1 MATAESFA
9 YKQYR
14 DFVIYSRLAASEK
27 NPEFRAALESL
38 IDQEKEDFAFWQ
50 KLSQHKE
57 FSVPAWQ
64 VWYFFAIRK
73 IFGLTFT
80 ARLLEG
86 REKKMIVAYS
96 HYLMHSA
103 PELKQEIHRIIQH
116 EQYHEQ
122 QLIAQIKED
131 KIEFLGNIILGLND
145 GLIELTGALVG
156 FAFALSN
163 HFVVAAAGFIAGIA
177 ATLSMAS
184 SAYMQAQYEEGRDA
198 RKSAL
203 YTGVAYL
210 VVVLLLVAPFLIFA
224 HSLIAITMTIA
235 IVIVIIAAISWYTA
249 ILFERKF
256 FTRFFQMLLF
266 TLGVAAISFG
276 IATSVRL
283 IFGIEI

>member
-116 EQYHEQ
+116 EQFHEQ

-131 KIEFLGNIILGLND
+131 KIEFLSNVILGLND
-145 GLIELTGALVG
+145 GLMTWSSKNARRPAALFWMV
-156 FAFALSN
+156 SN
-163 HFVVAAAGFIAGIA
+163 RRGKY
-177 ATLSMAS
+177 AS
-184 SAYMQAQYEEGRDA
+184 PNWR
-198 RKSAL
+198 
-203 YTGVAYL
+203 T
-210 VVVLLLVAPFLIFA
+210 
-224 HSLIAITMTIA
+224 
-235 IVIVIIAAISWYTA
+235 
-249 ILFERKF
+249 
-256 FTRFFQMLLF
+256 
-266 TLGVAAISFG
+266 
-276 IATSVRL
+276 
-283 IFGIEI
+283 